1 MSYILEPYS
10 HISDKLKIVLY
21 QSSYTTKNELKHTAG
36 VDTCY
41 LDAKKDFVALK
52 DVVGRLDI
60 NELVKVPTSL
70 NNLKTKLDDLAVGKL
85 KTVLEDVT
93 KLSDLVDKRVVKNT
107 KFDTLN
113 TKVNNLEKKIP
124 STTTLIYI
132 NQYKTDE
139 QILEK
144 KFKDF
149 DKKYQELVV
158 RQQLLF

>member
-1 MSYILEPYS
+1 M
-10 HISDKLKIVLY
+10 
-21 QSSYTTKNELKHTAG
+21 
-36 VDTCY
+36 
-41 LDAKKDFVALK
+41 K

-60 NELVKVPTSL
+60 NELVKVSTSL

-158 RQQLLF
+158 RQQLLFWIQKLNKLRTKYKMQVI

>member
-1 MSYILEPYS
+1 M
-10 HISDKLKIVLY
+10 
-21 QSSYTTKNELKHTAG
+21 
-36 VDTCY
+36 
-41 LDAKKDFVALK
+41 K

-70 NNLKTKLDDLAVGKL
+70 NNLITKLDDLAVGKL

>member
-1 MSYILEPYS
+1 M
-10 HISDKLKIVLY
+10 
-21 QSSYTTKNELKHTAG
+21 
-36 VDTCY
+36 
-41 LDAKKDFVALK
+41 K

-107 KFDTLN
+107 KFNTLN

-149 DKKYQELVV
+149 DKKYQALVV
-158 RQQLLF
+158 QQQLLF

>member
-1 MSYILEPYS
+1 M
-10 HISDKLKIVLY
+10 
-21 QSSYTTKNELKHTAG
+21 
-36 VDTCY
+36 
-41 LDAKKDFVALK
+41 K

-60 NELVKVPTSL
+60 NELVKVSTSL

>member
-1 MSYILEPYS
+1 M
-10 HISDKLKIVLY
+10 
-21 QSSYTTKNELKHTAG
+21 
-36 VDTCY
+36 
-41 LDAKKDFVALK
+41 K

-107 KFDTLN
+107 KFNTLN

>member
-1 MSYILEPYS
+1 MSYILEPDS

-60 NELVKVPTSL
+60 NELVKVSTSL

-107 KFDTLN
+107 KFDT
-113 TKVNNLEKKIP
+113 
-124 STTTLIYI
+124 
-132 NQYKTDE
+132 
-139 QILEK
+139 
-144 KFKDF
+144 
-149 DKKYQELVV
+149 
-158 RQQLLF
+158 

>member
-1 MSYILEPYS
+1 M
-10 HISDKLKIVLY
+10 
-21 QSSYTTKNELKHTAG
+21 
-36 VDTCY
+36 
-41 LDAKKDFVALK
+41 K

>member
-1 MSYILEPYS
+1 M
-10 HISDKLKIVLY
+10 
-21 QSSYTTKNELKHTAG
+21 
-36 VDTCY
+36 
-41 LDAKKDFVALK
+41 K
-52 DVVGRLDI
+52 DVVDRLDI

-70 NNLKTKLDDLAVGKL
+70 KNLETKLDDFAVGKL
-85 KTVLEDVT
+85 RNVLVDFT
-93 KLSDLVDKRVVKNT
+93 KVIDLVDKWVVKNT

-124 STTTLIYI
+124 SMTTLIYI

-149 DKKYQELVV
+149 DKKYQAIVV
-158 RQQLLF
+158 QQQLLFWIQKLNNLRTKYKMHVI

>member
-1 MSYILEPYS
+1 M
-10 HISDKLKIVLY
+10 
-21 QSSYTTKNELKHTAG
+21 
-36 VDTCY
+36 
-41 LDAKKDFVALK
+41 K

-113 TKVNNLEKKIP
+113 IKVNNLEKKIP

>member
-1 MSYILEPYS
+1 M
-10 HISDKLKIVLY
+10 
-21 QSSYTTKNELKHTAG
+21 
-36 VDTCY
+36 
-41 LDAKKDFVALK
+41 K

-158 RQQLLF
+158 RQQLLFWIQKLNKLRTKYKMQVI

>member
-1 MSYILEPYS
+1 M
-10 HISDKLKIVLY
+10 
-21 QSSYTTKNELKHTAG
+21 
-36 VDTCY
+36 
-41 LDAKKDFVALK
+41 K

-60 NELVKVPTSL
+60 NELIKVPTSL
-70 NNLKTKLDDLAVGKL
+70 KNLETKLDDFAVGKL
-85 KTVLEDVT
+85 KTVLVDFSKVI
-93 KLSDLVDKRVVKNT
+93 DLVDKWVVKNT

-124 STTTLIYI
+124 MTTLIYI

-149 DKKYQELVV
+149 DKKYQAVV
-158 RQQLLF
+158 VQQQLLFWIQKLNNLRAKYKMQVI